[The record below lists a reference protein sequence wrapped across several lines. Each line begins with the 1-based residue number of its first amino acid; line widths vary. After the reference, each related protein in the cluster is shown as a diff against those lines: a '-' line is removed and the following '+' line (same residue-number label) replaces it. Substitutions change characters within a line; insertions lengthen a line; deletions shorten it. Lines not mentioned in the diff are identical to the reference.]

1 VEGHLVEADVSA
13 IRARIEVVENRLTAL
28 ADHGVDTAG
37 LRSRLTQARD
47 LLDTGEPTDALALT
61 DEVAIGVRQLATGAA
76 RSSGEVWNTVR
87 DQLVGEVREA
97 LAGGAAHDVLEQRLN
112 GLRTEIDSRLTHFE
126 RHLRDQFARELAQ
139 VVAARPWM
147 KDVLNH
153 PGDPTVLRAAIE
165 AVVAEHRPAPVA
177 EAPLR
182 GGVDG
187 LRDQVSGLRRRVE
200 LALGASAPED
210 RLQQALDA
218 IAASEEG
225 MTDLVANIADLQA
238 QMGDRVILLE
248 RRLADMAAQQAAAL
262 TRLTALHID
271 PGIVPAS
278 AAPRAAPVEDVATLP
293 PPSGSKAWPFG
304 DESSLSAPA
313 ISTDDVAALM
323 RASTADVPVV
333 PNLGEARPSASALTH
348 GDTALMSPGD
358 GSTAGMHL
366 TPQQIT
372 TDIRRSERRALDE
385 SVVRRLIE
393 ERLAAWHPSS
403 SEGLVQDEDDQL
415 AQLSHL
421 LPKALDDGTVRTALF
436 ATLALEAIEKP
447 GALAHLTRLRAFL
460 REELGLA
467 VEQLRSEAS
476 ISS

>member
-1 VEGHLVEADVSA
+1 MEADVSA

-47 LLDTGEPTDALALT
+47 LLETGEPTDALTLT
-61 DEVAIGVRQLATGAA
+61 DEVAVGVRQLATGAA
-76 RSSGEVWNTVR
+76 RSSGEIRNTVR
-87 DQLVGEVREA
+87 DQLVGEVRYA

-112 GLRTEIDSRLTHFE
+112 TLRTELDGRLTHFE

-147 KDVLNH
+147 KDVLSH
-153 PGDPTVLRAAIE
+153 PGDPTVLRTAIE
-165 AVVAEHRPAPVA
+165 AVLSEQRPAPA
-177 EAPLR
+177 ADAPLR

-200 LALGASAPED
+200 LALGAAAPED
-210 RLQQALDA
+210 RLQQALAA

-225 MTDLVANIADLQA
+225 MTDLVANIAEMQA

-248 RRLADMAAQQAAAL
+248 RRLAEMATQQAAAL

-271 PGIVPAS
+271 PGIAPESGAPTVGS
-278 AAPRAAPVEDVATLP
+278 TAAVAEEVATLP
-293 PPSGSKAWPFG
+293 PPTGSKAWPFG

-323 RASTADVPVV
+323 RASTADVPVASDRA
-333 PNLGEARPSASALTH
+333 EARPSASALTS

-358 GSTAGMHL
+358 GSTAGMSM
-366 TPQQIT
+366 TPQQVT
-372 TDIRRSERRALDE
+372 TDIRRSARRAIDE

-393 ERLAAWHPSS
+393 ERLAAWQPSAG
-403 SEGLVQDEDDQL
+403 EGLVQDEDDQL
-415 AQLSHL
+415 AQLIHL
-421 LPKALDDGTVRTALF
+421 LPKALDEGTVRTALF

-467 VEQLRSEAS
+467 AEQLRSDAAVS
-476 ISS
+476 T